1 MSKELIIKT
10 QELSSQKVSICV
22 PVVASTVDSVLQQV
36 TNCVEANV
44 PMIELRADYFD
55 FLEDRDVLEDTLR
68 RVAEITDSTMVL
80 FTIRTDVEG
89 GELAIAEELY
99 RDIISFV
106 STTGYVDIIDLEISH
121 VDDAADFINILHN
134 NGAYVLA
141 SHHDFHETPELLDM
155 IDLYGQMHNTGAD
168 ILKLAVMPNTRDDVV
183 RSLQA
188 ANMVNEEIEDALI
201 CSISMGSLGK
211 VSRIAGSLVG
221 SCISFAALDAASA
234 PGQLSYHDMN
244 TIIKILEK

>member
-36 TNCVEANV
+36 NNCVEANV

-68 RVAEITDSTMVL
+68 RVAEITASTMVL

-89 GELAIAEELY
+89 GEIAIAEELY

-106 STTGYVDIIDLEISH
+106 STTGYVG
-121 VDDAADFINILHN
+121 DF
-134 NGAYVLA
+134 
-141 SHHDFHETPELLDM
+141 
-155 IDLYGQMHNTGAD
+155 
-168 ILKLAVMPNTRDDVV
+168 
-183 RSLQA
+183 
-188 ANMVNEEIEDALI
+188 
-201 CSISMGSLGK
+201 
-211 VSRIAGSLVG
+211 
-221 SCISFAALDAASA
+221 SC
-234 PGQLSYHDMN
+234 
-244 TIIKILEK
+244 